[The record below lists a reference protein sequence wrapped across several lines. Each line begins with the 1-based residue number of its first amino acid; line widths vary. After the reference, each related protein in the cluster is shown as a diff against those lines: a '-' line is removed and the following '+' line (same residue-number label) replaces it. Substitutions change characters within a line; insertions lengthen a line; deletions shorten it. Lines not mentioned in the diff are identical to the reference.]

1 MSKSFKFI
9 QYVIYVSA
17 LALPSFGQVVLRE
30 GTEVKLRFVEPI
42 SSKTAALDD
51 PVILEV
57 ADNVRVGDVT
67 VIRAGVK
74 AKATMSNVKRN
85 GLLGR
90 PGELNVRLQSV
101 KAGDN
106 TTVLLRGTKGRQGDG
121 RVGSVV
127 ALTVLFGPI
136 GLIKHGK
143 NVEIP
148 AGTPLM
154 AYVADDATIK
164 P

>member
-1 MSKSFKFI
+1 
-9 QYVIYVSA
+9 
-17 LALPSFGQVVLRE
+17 
-30 GTEVKLRFVEPI
+30 
-42 SSKTAALDD
+42 
-51 PVILEV
+51 
-57 ADNVRVGDVT
+57 VGDVT

>member
-1 MSKSFKFI
+1 MSRSSLNVWLF
-9 QYVIYVSA
+9 V
-17 LALPSFGQVVLRE
+17 PSVNRTEFAE
-30 GTEVKLRFVEPI
+30 GGVARRDQGEAAVRRAI

-67 VIRAGVK
+67 VIRAG
-74 AKATMSNVKRN
+74 AKARATVSNVHRN
-85 GLLGR
+85 GMLGR
-90 PGELNVRLQSV
+90 PGELNIRLELV

-106 TTVLLRGTKGRQGDG
+106 TTVHLRGTKGREGDG
-121 RVGSVV
+121 RVGTTV

-136 GLIKHGK
+136 GLIKQGK
-143 NVEIP
+143 NVEIA